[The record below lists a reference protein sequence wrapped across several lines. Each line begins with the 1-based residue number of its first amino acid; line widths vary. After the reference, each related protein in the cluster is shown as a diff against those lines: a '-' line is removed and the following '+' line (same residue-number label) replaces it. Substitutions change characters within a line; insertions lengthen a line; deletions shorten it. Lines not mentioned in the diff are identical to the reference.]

1 MRSIATAIIRSSA
14 FIGKELQEVFRQTR
28 LILTLVLGP
37 FLIMLL
43 FGIGYRNQARALRT
57 LFVIPQQNSPIAQQ
71 VRSYANSLGPQL
83 IYEGIT
89 ADQNSALQKL
99 RQGQVDV
106 VVVVPKNIDQT
117 INNNQQ
123 VVFTLYHN
131 EIDPFQA
138 SYVEYFG
145 RAYLDEVNRRIL
157 EQEVAQG
164 QKEAGNLQPQVES
177 ALQSAKNMR
186 VALQRGDVAAAQSE
200 NQNFQSNLDGA
211 ALALAGGV
219 GLLSN
224 VSNPAESST
233 VGDSSAVGMMAL
245 LADINKN
252 RSGLNNIQSGSD
264 YSQEI
269 TKLQK
274 IESDLTQIDSQ
285 LTTFR
290 KIDPQVVVTPFTSV
304 TKSIAGVSLTPTGF
318 FAPAVIVLLLQHLGV
333 TFAALSIVRERRSG
347 AMELFRISPLSSIET
362 IFGKYISYIFFGAV
376 LAAIISATVVFAL
389 GIPMKGSWVS
399 YALVLLVLLF
409 TALGYGFFI
418 SLISQTD
425 TQAVQYSMFLLLGS
439 VFFSGF
445 FLNLHYLWQ
454 PLHVVSWML
463 PATYGINLLQDIML
477 RGNPPNPLLFFGF
490 LAIGIGL
497 FLLDWLLLR
506 RQMRHE

>member
-14 FIGKELQEVFRQTR
+14 FIGKELQEVLRQTR

-43 FGIGYRNQARALRT
+43 FGIGYRNQARPLRT
-57 LFVIPQQNSPIAQQ
+57 LFVITQQNSPIAQQ

-83 IYEGIT
+83 IFEGIT
-89 ADQNSALQKL
+89 ADQTGALQELK
-99 RQGQVDV
+99 QGQVDV
-106 VVVVPKNIDQT
+106 VVVVPNNIDQT
-117 INNNQQ
+117 IKNNQQ

-145 RAYLDEVNRRIL
+145 RAYLDEVNRRVL

-177 ALQSAKNMR
+177 ALQSAKTMR
-186 VALQRGDVAAAQSE
+186 QALQSGNVAAAQSE
-200 NQNFQSNLDGA
+200 NQNLQSNLDGA
-211 ALALAGGV
+211 ALALAGGI

-224 VSNPAESST
+224 VSNTTGSSAI
-233 VGDSSAVGMMAL
+233 GDSSSAGMIAL
-245 LADINKN
+245 LSDINKN
-252 RSGLNNIQSGSD
+252 RSGLDNLQSGSD
-264 YSQEI
+264 QTQQI
-269 TKLQK
+269 AKLQK
-274 IESDLTQIDSQ
+274 IESDLTQLDTQ
-285 LTTFR
+285 LAAFR
-290 KIDPQVVVTPFTSV
+290 SIDPRIVVAPFTSV
-304 TKSIAGVSLTPTGF
+304 TKSVAAVSLTPTGF

-362 IFGKYISYIFFGAV
+362 IFGKYISYIFFGAI
-376 LAAIISATVVFAL
+376 LAALITATVVFVL
-389 GIPMKGSWVS
+389 GVPMNGSWIYYS
-399 YALVLLVLLF
+399 LVLLILIF
-409 TALGYGFFI
+409 TALGYGFLI

-454 PLHVVSWML
+454 PIHVISWML

-477 RGNPPNPLLFFGF
+477 RGSPPNPLLFYGF
-490 LAIGIGL
+490 LAIGVGL
-497 FLLDWLLLR
+497 FLLDWLVLR
-506 RQMRHE
+506 NQMRHE